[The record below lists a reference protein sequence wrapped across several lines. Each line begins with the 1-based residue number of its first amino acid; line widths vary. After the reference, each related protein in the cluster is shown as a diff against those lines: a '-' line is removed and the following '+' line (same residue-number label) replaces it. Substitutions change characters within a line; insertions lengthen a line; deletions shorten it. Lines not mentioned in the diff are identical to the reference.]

1 MKITLIGFLIAISW
15 SGLIIWSVRTC
26 WSRPLDTAMLKY
38 YFRGRTLGLVMTVG
52 LAFIFPETVRF
63 PGMPYWLEVAYAAF
77 VAFPIA
83 TVGGYLFGKFVQAI
97 N

>member
-1 MKITLIGFLIAISW
+1 
-15 SGLIIWSVRTC
+15 
-26 WSRPLDTAMLKY
+26 
-38 YFRGRTLGLVMTVG
+38 MTVG